1 MYGVFFIFAQNIIL
15 LILNINMDKRRLSQ
29 WMLLAVVCLSFS
41 IGESYAQKN
50 DFGNLARYS
59 KQNAALPKATKKD
72 KRVIFMGN
80 SITEGWVRT
89 HPDFFKSN
97 GYVGRGI
104 SGQTSYQF
112 LLRFREDVINLSPA
126 LVVINAG
133 TNDVAENTNVYNED
147 QTFGNIVSMVE
158 LAKANKIK
166 VILTSVL
173 PAAAFKWRMEIKDAP
188 QKIQALNARIE
199 AYAKAN
205 KIPFVNYYKVM
216 VVDENQALN
225 PQYTKDGVHPTSE
238 GYDIMEPLIKSAI
251 DKAL

>member
-1 MYGVFFIFAQNIIL
+1 MCSWETPLPRVGADSSGVF
-15 LILNINMDKRRLSQ
+15 K
-29 WMLLAVVCLSFS
+29 
-41 IGESYAQKN
+41 
-50 DFGNLARYS
+50 
-59 KQNAALPKATKKD
+59 T
-72 KRVIFMGN
+72 
-80 SITEGWVRT
+80 
-89 HPDFFKSN
+89 N
-97 GYVGRGI
+97 GYIGRGI

-133 TNDVAENTNVYNED
+133 TNDVAENTNPYNED
-147 QTFGNIVSMVE
+147 YTFGNIVSMVE

-205 KIPFVNYYKVM
+205 KIPFVNYYKAM
-216 VVDENQALN
+216 VAGDNQALN
-225 PQYTKDGVHPTSE
+225 PQYTKDGVHPTGE
-238 GYDIMEPLIKSAI
+238 GYDIMEPLIKAAI

>member
-1 MYGVFFIFAQNIIL
+1 MLFRSPLRAGRVPDCGALCRLPHRTGYRIPHDGQGERNTAAAPGG
-15 LILNINMDKRRLSQ
+15 LIHAPK
-29 WMLLAVVCLSFS
+29 SF
-41 IGESYAQKN
+41 G
-50 DFGNLARYS
+50 YS
-59 KQNAALPKATKKD
+59 KQNAALPQATKKD
-72 KRVIFMGN
+72 KRVVFMGN

-89 HPDFFKSN
+89 HPDFFKTN
-97 GYVGRGI
+97 GYIGRGI

>member
-1 MYGVFFIFAQNIIL
+1 MN
-15 LILNINMDKRRLSQ
+15 KRRWGQ
-29 WMLLAVVCLSFS
+29 WILLAVVCLSFS

-50 DFGNLARYS
+50 DFANLRRYS
-59 KQNAALPKATKKD
+59 KENAALPQATKKD

-97 GYVGRGI
+97 GYIGRGI

-133 TNDVAENTNVYNED
+133 TNDVAENTQAYNED
-147 QTFGNIVSMVE
+147 YTFGNIVSMAE
-158 LAKANKIK
+158 L
-166 VILTSVL
+166 
-173 PAAAFKWRMEIKDAP
+173 
-188 QKIQALNARIE
+188 
-199 AYAKAN
+199 AKAN
-205 KIPFVNYYKVM
+205 KIPFVNYYKAM

-238 GYDIMEPLIKSAI
+238 GYDIMEPLIKNAI
-251 DKAL
+251 EKAL

>member
-1 MYGVFFIFAQNIIL
+1 
-15 LILNINMDKRRLSQ
+15 MDKRRLSQ

-97 GYVGRGI
+97 GYIGRGI

-133 TNDVAENTNVYNED
+133 TNDVAENTQSYNED
-147 QTFGNIVSMVE
+147 YTFGNIVSMAE

-173 PAAAFKWRMEIKDAP
+173 PAAFKWRMEIKDAP
-188 QKIQALNARIE
+188 QKIKSLNDRIE

-205 KIPFVNYYKVM
+205 KIPFVNYYKAM
-216 VVDENQALN
+216 VDENQALN
-225 PQYTKDGVHPTSE
+225 PQYTKDGVHPTGE

-251 DKAL
+251 EKAL